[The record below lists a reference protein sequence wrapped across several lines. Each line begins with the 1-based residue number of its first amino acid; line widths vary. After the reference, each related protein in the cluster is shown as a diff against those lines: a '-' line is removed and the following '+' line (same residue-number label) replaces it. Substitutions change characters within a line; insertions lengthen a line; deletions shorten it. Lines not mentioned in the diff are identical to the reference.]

1 MSNIKTDIRFLKG
14 VGEKRAEILSNM
26 GIDTVGALLRFY
38 PRAYE
43 DFSKITQIFDCNYNE
58 KVCVKATVITEISEQ
73 YIRKN
78 MSLYKF
84 AVADESGTMNIT
96 IFNNKYLAAKLK
108 KGRTYLFLGKLSPL
122 SIIPSMS
129 SPEIR
134 EIGSVGIEPIYRA
147 VKNLGVQNFRK
158 MVKNALMCEM
168 GDDPIPQEILEKYN
182 LLDLKSALTNI
193 HFPKSL
199 EALERAKER
208 LVFEELFVLQLSLNI
223 LKRKHK
229 KQSPCVIDKDFSLE
243 FEELLPFS
251 LTGAQQNAIKDCI
264 LDMKSGNSMNR
275 LIQGDVGS
283 GKTAVAASLVY
294 SMAKNGFQSA
304 LMAPTEILAEQHF
317 LSLTSLFKDS
327 NIKVCLLTG
336 SLTKTKKQKI
346 KEGLRN
352 GEYDIAVGTHALL
365 TEDTEFKNLGLVI
378 TDEQHRFGVNQ
389 RTELSNK
396 GKYPH
401 TLVMS
406 ATPIPGTLA
415 MVLYGDLDVSI
426 INQYPKGRKPIESYL
441 VSGDKRQRA
450 YNYIKKHI
458 DEGRQGYIVCPL
470 VEESEKSELISAEEY
485 FKSLT
490 QNEFSSYKLGLLHGK
505 MKPKDKE
512 KVMNEFAKGEI
523 DLLVCTTVVEVGI
536 DVPNAAIMIIENAER
551 FGLSQ
556 LHQLRGRIGRGL
568 HQSTC
573 ILISD
578 ALGGETEQR
587 LKILTTNTDGFK
599 IADEDLKLRGPG
611 DFLGSKQHGL
621 PPMRIADIFGDVAL
635 LKITGVAAEEVL
647 NLDPALKT
655 QKNSALRQ
663 EVIDFYNRLNGN

>member
-336 SLTKTKKQKI
+336 SLTKAKKQKI
-346 KEGLRN
+346 KEGLKN

>member
-346 KEGLRN
+346 KEGLKN

-378 TDEQHRFGVNQ
+378 TDEQHRFGINQ

-458 DEGRQGYIVCPL
+458 AEGRQGYIVCPL